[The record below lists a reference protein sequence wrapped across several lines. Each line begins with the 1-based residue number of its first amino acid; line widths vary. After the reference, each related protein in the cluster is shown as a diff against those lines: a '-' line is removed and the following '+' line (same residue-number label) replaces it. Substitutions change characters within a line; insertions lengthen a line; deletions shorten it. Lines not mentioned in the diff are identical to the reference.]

1 MVRTA
6 LMAALRSSVRAVA
19 VAFVALCLLP
29 GGGCGT
35 DAVGV
40 ESCRDIERARCDAA
54 ATCGTVDDAASCRRF
69 YHDQCLHGLP
79 VPDPGKYLVQG
90 CVEMIERA
98 RACAVAGP
106 ETALADCALEV
117 TSQASVSTV
126 CELVAAPELGSEC
139 RFLAPDSEPDEP
151 PPGEGG
157 AGGAPDESVPGGAG
171 GTPGEPADASAGSG
185 GISEEPEPEPEPV
198 AGGAG
203 GSSDEG

>member
-1 MVRTA
+1 
-6 LMAALRSSVRAVA
+6 MAALKSSVRAVA

-79 VPDPGKYLVQG
+79 VPDPGKYLVQD

-98 RACAVAGP
+98 NACAVAGP
-106 ETALADCALEV
+106 DTALADCPREV
-117 TSQASVSTV
+117 TSQASVATV
-126 CELVAAPELGSEC
+126 CELVGAPELGSEC
-139 RFLAPDSEPDEP
+139 RFLAPDSQPEEP
-151 PPGEGG
+151 PPPPAAGG
-157 AGGAPDESVPGGAG
+157 AGGAPDESV
-171 GTPGEPADASAGSG
+171 AGSG
-185 GISEEPEPEPEPV
+185 GAPDEPAEPSGGSGGVNEEPEPEPV
-198 AGGAG
+198 AGGTG
-203 GSSDEG
+203 GGSDEG

>member
-1 MVRTA
+1 
-6 LMAALRSSVRAVA
+6 MAALKSSVRAVA

-40 ESCRDIERARCDAA
+40 ESCRDIELARCNAA
-54 ATCGTVDDAASCRRF
+54 ATCGTVEDAASCRRF

-79 VPDPGKYLVQG
+79 VPDPGKNLVRD

-98 RACAVAGP
+98 HACAVEGRD
-106 ETALADCALEV
+106 TALADCALEV
-117 TSQASVSTV
+117 SSQAAVSTV
-126 CELVAAPELGSEC
+126 CELVKAPELGSEC
-139 RFLAPDSEPDEP
+139 HFLAPDGVLVE

-157 AGGAPDESVPGGAG
+157 AGGAPE
-171 GTPGEPADASAGSG
+171 EPA
-185 GISEEPEPEPEPV
+185 PEPEPV

>member
-1 MVRTA
+1 
-6 LMAALRSSVRAVA
+6 MAALKSSVRAVA

-40 ESCRDIERARCDAA
+40 ESCRDIELARCDAA

-79 VPDPGKYLVQG
+79 VPDPGKLQVQD

-98 RACAVAGP
+98 RACAVEGP
-106 ETALADCALEV
+106 DTALADCPREV
-117 TSQASVSTV
+117 TSEPSVSTV
-126 CELVAAPELGSEC
+126 CELVAAPEFGSEC
-139 RFLAPDSEPDEP
+139 RFLAPASEPDEP
-151 PPGEGG
+151 AAAGG
-157 AGGAPDESVPGGAG
+157 AGGAPEEPVPAGAG
-171 GTPGEPADASAGSG
+171 GTPDEPAEARAGSG

-198 AGGAG
+198 AGGAA